1 MSVVL
6 GTPGA
11 GDRGDA
17 VDGLADAV
25 AALRDWQRDGG
36 AFQLHP
42 GDVGWFW
49 RFGAEATASAVRT
62 WSRDGRMLAVG
73 LLDGPDLLR
82 LAIAPEARQDDELVR
97 RLASDVSDPTNGV
110 LPPGVVS
117 VEAPSDSSLLGT
129 LTAQGWAVGEAWT
142 PLHLDLRQPV
152 ADAGIRVEVV
162 GVELAEARVAGA
174 RVAEARV
181 AEARLAEARV
191 AIQRASFERSTFT
204 VERWR
209 AMVAGLPYADARCLL
224 GFDELGTPVAAIT
237 VWSAGVGKPGL
248 IEPLAVHPDHRGHRF
263 GTAITLAGA
272 AALRELGSSSAM
284 VCTESSNVRAVA
296 TYKSAGFEERA
307 EIHDRVRSN

>member
-1 MSVVL
+1 M
-6 GTPGA
+6 
-11 GDRGDA
+11 
-17 VDGLADAV
+17 
-25 AALRDWQRDGG
+25 
-36 AFQLHP
+36 
-42 GDVGWFW
+42 
-49 RFGAEATASAVRT
+49 
-62 WSRDGRMLAVG
+62 
-73 LLDGPDLLR
+73 
-82 LAIAPEARQDDELVR
+82 
-97 RLASDVSDPTNGV
+97 
-110 LPPGVVS
+110 
-117 VEAPSDSSLLGT
+117 
-129 LTAQGWAVGEAWT
+129 
-142 PLHLDLRQPV
+142 
-152 ADAGIRVEVV
+152 
-162 GVELAEARVAGA
+162 
-174 RVAEARV
+174 

-296 TYKSAGFEERA
+296 TYRSAGFEARA